1 MDAVGSC
8 LHVTVL
14 IYYTIYMYV
23 CVCERVAINHLQLT
37 AGLPV
42 IRHIMLTYRDTN
54 SDLWIE
60 ICVKTE
66 ANHA

>member
-1 MDAVGSC
+1 M
-8 LHVTVL
+8 
-14 IYYTIYMYV
+14 